1 MRRRFKRAAAMKTWL
16 IVTVVVVA
24 TAGGLRFTVFKGSD
38 HPYELATTPVE
49 TGPIVMMIETNGT
62 VETLRTVLVGCETTG
77 KIVEIA
83 VDHDEAVQ
91 KDQVVCRID
100 PELVEAQHQQSVAD
114 LNRAKSALV
123 EARIS
128 KDEQAANLPVLT
140 EQALARKQ
148 EAEVALA
155 DAEYNWKRID
165 ELYKAGNASETEWK
179 AFEFRWKTAQAK
191 MTAATAAYKQ
201 AVNDEEFLPKRADA
215 AIEQADAAEKLAQA
229 RFNTTK
235 TQVDKC
241 VIRSPIDGIVLKR
254 YMDLGATVNAT
265 FQTPPL
271 FLLAPSLDRM
281 RVNARVSESDI
292 GHIEIG
298 QTARFTIDAK
308 GKKTFEGRIT
318 ERRSQPDVI
327 QNVVTYTVIFDV
339 DNDKQQSLLPG
350 LTVNVEIE
358 CVNKPEV
365 LKIANSA
372 LRFAPPLPLD
382 VRHEMLDALVWPDE
396 PKSPGGK
403 TPDYCEKA
411 YAWKFDEGEGNWE
424 VTPLWIG
431 ITDNT
436 DTEVLNGA
444 RPGDRFVKKFKLEQE
459 SKFSLQEA
467 FRQADPSNRR
477 L

>member
-1 MRRRFKRAAAMKTWL
+1 MRRRFKRAAAIKTWL
-16 IVTVVVVA
+16 IGSVVVA
-24 TAGGLRFTVFKGSD
+24 AAAGGLSFTVFGGNNE
-38 HPYELATTPVE
+38 PYEIATAEVE
-49 TGPIVMMIETNGT
+49 TGPLVMMIETNGT
-62 VETLRTVLVGCETTG
+62 VETLTTVLIGCETTG
-77 KIVEIA
+77 KIVEID
-83 VDHDEAVQ
+83 VDHDDPVR
-91 KDQVVCRID
+91 KDQVICRID

-123 EARIS
+123 EARIAQE
-128 KDEQAANLPVLT
+128 EQTANLPVAT
-140 EQALARKQ
+140 EQALAKKL
-148 EAEVALA
+148 EAEAALV
-155 DAEYNWKRID
+155 DAEYNWERID
-165 ELYKAGNASETEWK
+165 QLYNDNNATKAEWTAIK
-179 AFEFRWKTAQAK
+179 AKYLGAK
-191 MTAATAAYKQ
+191 AALTGATAAYKLAQ
-201 AVNDEEFLPKRADA
+201 NNEEILPKRATEA
-215 AIEQADAAEKLAQA
+215 VEQAIAAEKLAQA

-254 YMDLGATVNAT
+254 YMDVGTTVNAT

-281 RVNARVSESDI
+281 RVHARVSESDI

-298 QTARFTIDAK
+298 QTARFSIDAK
-308 GKKTFEGRIT
+308 GRREFEGKII

-327 QNVVTYTVIFDV
+327 QNVVTYTVIFEV
-339 DNDKQQSLLPG
+339 DNDEKKTLLPG

-358 CVNKPEV
+358 CVNKPDAM
-365 LKIANSA
+365 KIANSA

-382 VRHEMLDALVWPDE
+382 TRHDMLDALTWPHE
-396 PKSPGGK
+396 PVGPDGK
-403 TPDYCEKA
+403 APDYCEKA
-411 YAWKFDEGEGNWE
+411 YVWKFDEASGDWE

-436 DTEVLNGA
+436 DTEIIVGA
-444 RPGDRFVKKFKLEQE
+444 KPGDRFVKKFKLEQG

-477 L
+477 I